1 MFVIQWSPENKH
13 VQRLYISTLLEK
25 LEYLVENWS
34 EDHGQRNNAQQ
45 AAQEQTQN
53 SGMKAVL
60 FPTRR
65 TEDIGRLNSHT
76 VINIE
81 GLVTRVRAIQVIYI
95 MSYLIGI
102 PCKKV
107 IINK

>member
-1 MFVIQWSPENKH
+1 M
-13 VQRLYISTLLEK
+13 
-25 LEYLVENWS
+25 VENWS
-34 EDHGQRNNAQQ
+34 EDHGQRNNAQ
-45 AAQEQTQN
+45 AAQQASQEQTTTQN

-81 GLVTRVRAIQVIYI
+81 GLVTRARAIQVMY
-95 MSYLIGI
+95 Y
-102 PCKKV
+102 
-107 IINK
+107 